1 MVGKVIGLDDLIEW
15 KISEYHNDSDEEVYY
30 FFDEEG
36 NYYHKVDFIPD
47 YDKELEDGKGG
58 FVIN

>member
-1 MVGKVIGLDDLIEW
+1 MKLREYWEALNNVIDEHP
-15 KISEYHNDSDEEVYY
+15 EYLDEEVYY

-47 YDKELEDGKGG
+47 YDKELENGKGG